1 MDVLPLYALTLPG
14 TMLAQ
19 GGNEE
24 PGWRGLM
31 QSELQNR
38 FSPLVGALIVS
49 VAWSLWHLPL
59 YLNGFYP
66 GDLVGGMI
74 GGFIFRILLS
84 IFLAWFYNRSGGNLF
99 LMMILHTS
107 FNTMVNFL
115 PTSDLGLLVL
125 WLIVVAFVVVKDK
138 MWRKLPNRVTK

>member
-1 MDVLPLYALTLPG
+1 
-14 TMLAQ
+14 
-19 GGNEE
+19 
-24 PGWRGLM
+24 M
-31 QSELQNR
+31 QPELQKR
-38 FSPLVGALIVS
+38 FSPLAAALIVS

-66 GDLVGGMI
+66 GELIGGML

-99 LMMILHTS
+99 LMMFLHTS

-125 WLIVVAFVVVKDK
+125 WLVVVVFVVVKDK
-138 MWRKLPNRVTK
+138 MWRKLPGMEAK